1 MGVRVVGPQTLI
13 LYYNYF
19 NLAASYSLLNR
30 RLALPSIKS
39 VQTFE
44 GSMAALT
51 EHRPFLEKLR
61 NSRRLA
67 MPTGAT
73 S

>member
-1 MGVRVVGPQTLI
+1 M
-13 LYYNYF
+13 

-30 RLALPSIKS
+30 RLAFPSIKS

-44 GSMAALT
+44 GSMAALA
-51 EHRPFLEKLR
+51 ERRPFLEKLR

-67 MPTGAT
+67 MLTGAP